1 MCLAPDM
8 NARFLPAA
16 AGAPKPRSDVP
27 PDSAPDSAPSSTPNS
42 APDVAGLVR
51 ANAPG
56 GLPAKLLAVPGAL
69 VSCRLPTRFGEFDL
83 HGLLDPHTGAEH
95 AAMSLGRL
103 GDGEP
108 VLTRLHSECLTGDT
122 LYSLKCDCGA
132 QLEGGLA
139 AIAEAGRGL
148 LLYLRQEGRG
158 IGLVNKIRA
167 YALQQAGA
175 DTVEANRLLGLP
187 DDARDYSIAATML
200 GQLGI
205 RRVRLLTNNPAK
217 VEALQRL
224 GIEVVERLPLH
235 MPSNPHNQGYLQ
247 TKSRRMGHYGPDEPV

>member
-1 MCLAPDM
+1 MRLAPDM

-16 AGAPKPRSDVP
+16 AGAPHAQ
-27 PDSAPDSAPSSTPNS
+27 PDGSLPSTPELAGLAQASAPI
-42 APDVAGLVR
+42 
-51 ANAPG
+51 
-56 GLPAKLLAVPGAL
+56 GLPAHLQAVPGTL

-83 HGLLDPHTGAEH
+83 HGLQDPHTGAEH

-187 DDARDYSIAATML
+187 DDARDYSIAVTLL

-235 MPSNPHNQGYLQ
+235 MPPNPHNQAYLQ

>member
-1 MCLAPDM
+1 MPAPM
-8 NARFLPAA
+8 NDRFRPAA
-16 AGAPKPRSDVP
+16 AGIADSLTGSAVGPAPAPALVGPVP
-27 PDSAPDSAPSSTPNS
+27 
-42 APDVAGLVR
+42 
-51 ANAPG
+51 APG
-56 GLPAKLLAVPGAL
+56 VL
-69 VSCRLPTRFGEFDL
+69 VSCRLPTQWGEFHL
-83 HGLLDPHTGAEH
+83 HGLVDARGSGEH

-103 GDGEP
+103 DDGEP

-122 LYSLKCDCGA
+122 LYSLKCDCGE
-132 QLEGGLA
+132 QLQASLR
-139 AIAEAGRGL
+139 AIAAQGRGV

-187 DDARDYSIAATML
+187 DDARDYTVAADML

-217 VEALQRL
+217 VQALQRL

-235 MPSNPHNQGYLQ
+235 MPTNPHNQGYLQ
-247 TKSRRMGHYGPDEPV
+247 TKSRRMGHYGPDDLD

>member
-1 MCLAPDM
+1 MPGGPAWVHRQYKLVFALLAALTCPVHAM
-8 NARFLPAA
+8 NARFQPAA
-16 AGAPKPRSDVP
+16 AGAPNDLRV
-27 PDSAPDSAPSSTPNS
+27 
-42 APDVAGLVR
+42 L
-51 ANAPG
+51 PG
-56 GLPAKLLAVPGAL
+56 TL

-83 HGLLDPHTGAEH
+83 HGLVDPKTGAEH

-103 GDGEP
+103 DDGEP

-139 AIAEAGRGL
+139 AIAAAGRGL

-187 DDARDYSIAATML
+187 DDARDYAIAAQML
-200 GQLGI
+200 EQLGVK
-205 RRVRLLTNNPAK
+205 RVRLLTNNPAK
-217 VEALQRL
+217 VDALQHL
-224 GIEVVERLPLH
+224 GVEVVERLPLH

-247 TKSRRMGHYGPDEPV
+247 TKSRRMGHYGPDDLG